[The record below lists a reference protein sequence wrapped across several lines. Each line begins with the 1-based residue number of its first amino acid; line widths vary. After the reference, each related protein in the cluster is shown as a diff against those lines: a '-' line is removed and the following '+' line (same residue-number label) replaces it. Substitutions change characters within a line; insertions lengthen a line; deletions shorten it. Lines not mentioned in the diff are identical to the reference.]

1 MAKVGSKKLKV
12 ASEITA
18 ELAKKAAE
26 RTKDYSLL
34 LRPLEKNEKFSL
46 TRLAPYLNQEEY
58 ATVASW
64 LKQNKANVSIV
75 RYGWSF
81 LISGKDH
88 LPKIISKEKYTDAL
102 NEKIQRIFFQWR
114 FQEFAE
120 RAWGAVPQY
129 VAPEMIGNLEIKQ
142 AAALQLFSPE
152 PLHVL
157 LIGSQESGKNEIINT
172 VKEISDYA
180 YGTPEDGVCII
191 IKDKKIFPGLLRRAG
206 NGLCIVKNLARL
218 RKDDEVILYRTL
230 ETGYVSY
237 NTKLGRKRHHVA
249 GSILTEVTPREPAE
263 ADKNA
268 LPLDP
273 YLVSKF
279 HIAFFVKQA
288 SLQSFSE
295 IAEKLILEHKITI
308 RKNDMDFIKK
318 YARFAKNR
326 LVEIPPD
333 LAEKIKEFA
342 VRLKTEREP
351 QLPYKISPQLVVGI
365 VRLAKASARMELRN
379 LVNAA
384 DLDRVFRIY
393 DKATKI

>member
-1 MAKVGSKKLKV
+1 
-12 ASEITA
+12 
-18 ELAKKAAE
+18 
-26 RTKDYSLL
+26 
-34 LRPLEKNEKFSL
+34 
-46 TRLAPYLNQEEY
+46 
-58 ATVASW
+58 
-64 LKQNKANVSIV
+64 
-75 RYGWSF
+75 
-81 LISGKDH
+81 
-88 LPKIISKEKYTDAL
+88 
-102 NEKIQRIFFQWR
+102 
-114 FQEFAE
+114 
-120 RAWGAVPQY
+120 
-129 VAPEMIGNLEIKQ
+129 MIGNLEIKQ

-157 LIGSQESGKNEIINT
+157 LIGSQDSGKNEIMNT
-172 VKEISDYA
+172 IKEISDHI

-191 IKDKKIFPGLLRRAG
+191 IKDKKIFPGLLRRAS
-206 NGLCIVKNLARL
+206 NSLCIVKNLARL

-237 NTKLGRKRHHVA
+237 NTKLGRKRHPVA
-249 GSILTEVTPREPAE
+249 GSILADVTPREPAE
-263 ADKNA
+263 EKNI

-273 YLVSKF
+273 HLVSKF
-279 HIAFFVKQA
+279 HIAFLVKQA

-333 LAEKIKEFA
+333 LAERIKEFA

-393 DKATKI
+393 EKAMKL